1 MLDDKVDINIDINI
15 DIDINI
21 KTSLDYYDY
30 NLPENLIA
38 YSPTKNRTDSRLMCI
53 NRENKSISHNKFKDI
68 ITFLKP
74 NDLLVLNESKVIQAR
89 LYGVKP
95 TGGKIELLVERIE
108 SDCVF
113 LAQVKS
119 SKSLKSGQ
127 IIEITE
133 NNFKNNDTN
142 NNILKNDNLEK
153 FNLEKINLKKVNN
166 DNLEKSN
173 PEKIN
178 LKKVNIEVIERSGIF
193 YRLKLNKNNCYKNII
208 DVLDKLGHIP
218 LPPYIKREDQDID
231 KTRYQT
237 VYAKNLG
244 SAAAPTAGLHF
255 DKDLLNLIKQKGVE
269 IAKVTLHVGS
279 GTFTP
284 VRSDNIKNHKMHSEY
299 IECPQE
305 VCDKINKAKKTG
317 GRVIAVGTT
326 SMRVLESV
334 AGFSN
339 QNNLEL
345 KLDFYKGE
353 TDIFIYPGYKF
364 KIVDALITNFHL
376 PKSSLLMLVYAFGGD
391 ELIKKS
397 YKESIL
403 EQYRFFSYGDAMFIE

>member
-1 MLDDKVDINIDINI
+1 MLDEKLDSDLRIQE
-15 DIDINI
+15 
-21 KTSLDYYDY
+21 KTNLDYYDY
-30 NLPENLIA
+30 NLPDNLIA

-53 NRENKSISHNKFKDI
+53 NRENNSISNNKFKDI
-68 ITFLKP
+68 ISFLKP

-108 SDCVF
+108 SDYMF

-119 SKSLKSGQ
+119 SKSLKPGQ
-127 IIEITE
+127 VIEI
-133 NNFKNNDTN
+133 DN
-142 NNILKNDNLEK
+142 NNQPKND
-153 FNLEKINLKKVNN
+153 
-166 DNLEKSN
+166 DQEKSNLDKIN

-178 LKKVNIEVIERSGIF
+178 IEVVERSGVF
-193 YRLKLNKNNCYKNII
+193 YRLKLNENNLYANII
-208 DVLDKLGHIP
+208 DVLDNLGHIP

-255 DKDLLNLIKQKGVE
+255 DKELLNLITQKGVE
-269 IAKVTLHVGS
+269 IAKVTLHVAS

-284 VRSDNIKNHKMHSEY
+284 VRTDNIKHHKMHSEY
-299 IECPQE
+299 IECSQE
-305 VCDKINKAKKTG
+305 VCDKINQTKKSG

-334 AGFSN
+334 ACFSIK
-339 QNNLEL
+339 NNS
-345 KLDFYKGE
+345 KNNSDFNIKSYKGE
-353 TDIFIYPGYKF
+353 TDIFIYPGYQF
-364 KIVDALITNFHL
+364 KAVDALITNFHL

-391 ELIKKS
+391 DLIKKS

-403 EQYRFFSYGDAMFIE
+403 EQYRFFSYGDAMFIY

>member
-1 MLDDKVDINIDINI
+1 MLDDKL
-15 DIDINI
+15 DINI

-53 NRENKSISHNKFKDI
+53 NRENKSISNNKFKDI
-68 ITFLKP
+68 INFLKP

-108 SDCVF
+108 SDYML

-119 SKSLKSGQ
+119 SKSLKPGQ
-127 IIEITE
+127 IIEI
-133 NNFKNNDTN
+133 N
-142 NNILKNDNLEK
+142 NNINNSPKNYDQ
-153 FNLEKINLKKVNN
+153 
-166 DNLEKSN
+166 EKSN
-173 PEKIN
+173 FNKI
-178 LKKVNIEVIERSGIF
+178 NIEVIERSGVF
-193 YRLKLNKNNCYKNII
+193 YRLKLNENNLYANII
-208 DVLDKLGHIP
+208 DVLDNLGHIP

-255 DKDLLNLIKQKGVE
+255 DKELLNLITQKGVE

-284 VRSDNIKNHKMHSEY
+284 VRSDNIKDHKMHSEY
-299 IECPQE
+299 IECSQQ
-305 VCDKINKAKKTG
+305 VCDKINQTKNSG
-317 GRVIAVGTT
+317 GRVIAGGTT

-334 AGFSN
+334 ANFSIK
-339 QNNLEL
+339 NNS
-345 KLDFYKGE
+345 KNNSDFNMKSYKGE

-364 KIVDALITNFHL
+364 KAVDALITNFHL

-391 ELIKKS
+391 NLIKKS

-403 EQYRFFSYGDAMFIE
+403 EQYRFFSYGDAMFIY

>member
-1 MLDDKVDINIDINI
+1 MLDEKLDSDLRIQE
-15 DIDINI
+15 
-21 KTSLDYYDY
+21 KTNLDYYDY
-30 NLPENLIA
+30 NLPDNLIA

-53 NRENKSISHNKFKDI
+53 NRENNSISNNKFKDI
-68 ITFLKP
+68 ISFLKP

-108 SDCVF
+108 SDYMF

-119 SKSLKSGQ
+119 SKSLKPGQ
-127 IIEITE
+127 VIEI
-133 NNFKNNDTN
+133 N
-142 NNILKNDNLEK
+142 NNNQPKND
-153 FNLEKINLKKVNN
+153 
-166 DNLEKSN
+166 DQEKSNLDKIN

-178 LKKVNIEVIERSGIF
+178 IEVVERSGVF
-193 YRLKLNKNNCYKNII
+193 YRLKLNENNLYANII
-208 DVLDKLGHIP
+208 DVLDNLGHIP

-255 DKDLLNLIKQKGVE
+255 DKELLNLITQKGVE

-284 VRSDNIKNHKMHSEY
+284 VRTDNIKHHKMHSEY
-299 IECPQE
+299 IECSQE
-305 VCDKINKAKKTG
+305 VCDKINQTKKSG

-334 AGFSN
+334 ACFSIK
-339 QNNLEL
+339 NNS
-345 KLDFYKGE
+345 KNNSDFDIKSYKGE
-353 TDIFIYPGYKF
+353 TDIFIYPGYQF
-364 KIVDALITNFHL
+364 KAVDALITNFHL

-391 ELIKKS
+391 DLIKKS

-403 EQYRFFSYGDAMFIE
+403 EQYRFFSYGDAMFIY

>member
-1 MLDDKVDINIDINI
+1 MLDEKLDSDLRIQE
-15 DIDINI
+15 
-21 KTSLDYYDY
+21 KTNLDYYDY
-30 NLPENLIA
+30 NLPDNLIA

-53 NRENKSISHNKFKDI
+53 NRENNSISNNKFKDI
-68 ITFLKP
+68 ISFLKP

-108 SDCVF
+108 SDYMF

-119 SKSLKSGQ
+119 SKSLKPGQ
-127 IIEITE
+127 VIEI
-133 NNFKNNDTN
+133 N
-142 NNILKNDNLEK
+142 NNNQPKND
-153 FNLEKINLKKVNN
+153 
-166 DNLEKSN
+166 DQEKSNLDKIN

-178 LKKVNIEVIERSGIF
+178 IEVVERSGVF
-193 YRLKLNKNNCYKNII
+193 YRLKLNENNLYANII
-208 DVLDKLGHIP
+208 DVLDNLGHIP

-255 DKDLLNLIKQKGVE
+255 DKELLNLITQKGVE

-284 VRSDNIKNHKMHSEY
+284 VRTDNIKHHKMHSEY
-299 IECPQE
+299 IECSQE
-305 VCDKINKAKKTG
+305 VCDKINQTKKSG

-334 AGFSN
+334 ACFSIK
-339 QNNLEL
+339 NNS
-345 KLDFYKGE
+345 KNNSDFNIKSYKGE
-353 TDIFIYPGYKF
+353 TDIFIYPGYQF
-364 KIVDALITNFHL
+364 KAVDALITNFHL

-391 ELIKKS
+391 DLIKKS

-403 EQYRFFSYGDAMFIE
+403 EQYRFFSYGDAMFIY